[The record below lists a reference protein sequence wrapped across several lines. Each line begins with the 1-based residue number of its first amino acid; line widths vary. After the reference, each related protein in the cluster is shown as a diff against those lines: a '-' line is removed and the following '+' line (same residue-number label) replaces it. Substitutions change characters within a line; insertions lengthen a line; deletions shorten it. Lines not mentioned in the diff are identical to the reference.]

1 VPVLLEEKRGYQTK
15 LITQAFSVFK
25 SLEINFEAL
34 YQILRATS
42 LKLVSSEVKRNRI
55 HLQGK
60 KKKNSLLLERTK
72 IMKRWKMCTK
82 DVSFFSQK
90 SDKLKG

>member
-15 LITQAFSVFK
+15 LITQTFSVFK

-82 DVSFFSQK
+82 DISLFSQK

>member
-15 LITQAFSVFK
+15 LITQTFSVFK

-82 DVSFFSQK
+82 DVSLFSQK